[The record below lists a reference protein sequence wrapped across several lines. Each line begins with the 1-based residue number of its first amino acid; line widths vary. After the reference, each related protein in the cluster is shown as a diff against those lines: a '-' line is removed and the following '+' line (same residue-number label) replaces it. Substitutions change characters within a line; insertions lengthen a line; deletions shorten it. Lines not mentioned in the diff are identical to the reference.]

1 MLSFLREQNR
11 GDLSKKKP
19 GKATASGDGEV
30 KPQDKGYLTVE
41 ARERKV
47 RNNTIMLAVLFIIG
61 MLCLWFM
68 IRKSSPQSA
77 SAAVVDAEEV
87 KIESAIARITGV
99 KTEMFTGMDEIVK
112 KFYEFSD
119 VLQVNVN
126 ELAKNPFILEL
137 FMSKMNAEPEEEQVE
152 EEIVEVDA
160 EAVWRQEI
168 LDSAAQLELQSIM
181 LTQPSKRGTQSTNRY
196 CCMID
201 NEILYEGNLI
211 GGFRILRIGNDFVE
225 LEWIEDSEF
234 GYSKVPVVLKLS
246 E

>member
-11 GDLSKKKP
+11 GDLSKQKP
-19 GKATASGDGEV
+19 DKAVTSGDGEA
-30 KPQDKGYLTVE
+30 KPKDKEYLTVE
-41 ARERKV
+41 TRERKV

-77 SAAVVDAEEV
+77 SAAVVDTEEIQ
-87 KIESAIARITGV
+87 IESAIARITGV
-99 KTEMFTGMDEIVK
+99 KTEMFTGMDEIVR

-119 VLQVNVN
+119 VLQVKVN

-137 FMSKMNAEPEEEQVE
+137 FMSSKSDEPEEEQVE
-152 EEIVEVDA
+152 EEVIEVDA
-160 EAVWRQEI
+160 EAVWRQDI

-181 LTQPSKRGTQSTNRY
+181 LSQPSVQDVRTINRY
-196 CCMID
+196 CCMIN
-201 NEILYEGNLI
+201 NEILYEGDLI
-211 GGFRILRIGNDFVE
+211 GGFRILQIGNDFVK
-225 LEWIEDSEF
+225 LEWNEKSDA

>member
-1 MLSFLREQNR
+1 
-11 GDLSKKKP
+11 
-19 GKATASGDGEV
+19 
-30 KPQDKGYLTVE
+30 
-41 ARERKV
+41 
-47 RNNTIMLAVLFIIG
+47 MLAVLFIIG

-68 IRKSSPQSA
+68 IRKSSPQSV
-77 SAAVVDAEEV
+77 SAAVVDTEEV

-119 VLQVNVN
+119 VLQVRVN

-137 FMSKMNAEPEEEQVE
+137 FMSGKSDEPEEEQIE
-152 EEIVEVDA
+152 EEIVKVDA
-160 EAVWRQEI
+160 ETIWQQKI

-181 LTQPSKRGTQSTNRY
+181 LTQPSKRGMRSTSRY

-211 GGFRILRIGNDFVE
+211 GGFRILQIGNDFVE
-225 LEWIEDSEF
+225 LEWNEDSEF